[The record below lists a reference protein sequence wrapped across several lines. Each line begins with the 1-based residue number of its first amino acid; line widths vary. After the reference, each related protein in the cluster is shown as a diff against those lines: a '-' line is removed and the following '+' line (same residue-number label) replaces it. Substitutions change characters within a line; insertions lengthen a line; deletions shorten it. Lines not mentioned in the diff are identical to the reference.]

1 MIQKFQNWVYIQRK
15 QIYYVEEISVPSK
28 FTAAS
33 LIMTKTWKHPKC
45 VCVCVCVCVPVIVY
59 VYTIQLL
66 KKKKMLPFVSKW
78 MDFES
83 IMLSEVSQIEKET
96 YGTTSYMW
104 N

>member
-1 MIQKFQNWVYIQRK
+1 MIQKFQSWVYIQRK

-33 LIMTKTWKHPKC
+33 LITTKTWKHSKY
-45 VCVCVCVCVPVIVY
+45 VCVCVPVIVY

-83 IMLSEVSQIEKET
+83 IMLSEVR
-96 YGTTSYMW
+96 
-104 N
+104 